1 MTGSMV
7 SSLFAADEARRQER
21 IASAWRAYYGEA
33 PRPLKTARGEPDDNV
48 TLNYARLVVDQGVSF
63 LMGRGPT
70 FEVDDER
77 AGAWLDA
84 VWEANHRAALL
95 HHLALNGAI
104 AGQAFL
110 DISVPAKGLPRLTAT
125 DPQAVTIRHEPDD
138 VDGAVG
144 IEVAW
149 HGIDPITGR
158 PVARRRLMERK
169 GAGWSIRDEE
179 SVGDS
184 ALWRLVSSS
193 RWPYPWPPL
202 AWCRNL
208 PAPNS
213 LWGVSDL
220 EPDILGVCRSMD
232 FVLSNMARILRY
244 HAHPRTIGTGFV
256 ADTIGGSVDDITV
269 LPSPEA
275 RIYNLEMQGDLGSS
289 VELYRRLKEAF
300 HELARSPQ
308 VAAGHAEGLGQSS
321 GVALQV
327 LYQPLVE
334 KTRTK
339 QMLYGDLLA
348 ATSRRLLEIGGFG
361 PAVSVRVHW
370 PALLPV
376 DPRAEAETALL
387 HQQLGADPAM
397 LRQRLG
403 IDTGPV

>member
-1 MTGSMV
+1 MTGNMMRN
-7 SSLFAADEARRQER
+7 LFAADEARRQER
-21 IASAWRAYYGEA
+21 IAAAWRAYYGEA

-48 TLNYARLVVDQGVSF
+48 TLNFARLVVDQGVSF

-70 FEVDDER
+70 FEVEEER
-77 AGAWLDA
+77 AQAWLDA
-84 VWEANHRAALL
+84 VWEASHRPTLL

-104 AGQAFL
+104 CGQAFL
-110 DISVPAKGLPRLTAT
+110 RITVPARGLPRLTAA
-125 DPQAVTIRHEPDD
+125 DPQTVTIRHEPDD
-138 VDGAVG
+138 VDAAAG

-149 HGIDPITGR
+149 HGIDPRTGG
-158 PVARRRLMERK
+158 PVARRQVMERD

-184 ALWRLVSSS
+184 APWRLLAT
-193 RWPYPWPPL
+193 RTWPYEWPPL

-208 PAPNS
+208 PAPNC

-256 ADTIGGSVDDITV
+256 AASIGGSVDDITV

-289 VELYRRLKEAF
+289 VELYRCLKEAF
-300 HELARSPQ
+300 HELARTPQ
-308 VAAGHAEGLGQSS
+308 VAAGHAEGLGAAS

-339 QMLYGDLLA
+339 QMLYGDLLVR
-348 ATSRRLLEIGGFG
+348 TNRRLLELGGFDPG
-361 PAVSVRVHW
+361 LPVRIHW
-370 PALLPV
+370 PALLPA

-397 LRQRLG
+397 LRRRLG
-403 IDTGPV
+403 LEAG